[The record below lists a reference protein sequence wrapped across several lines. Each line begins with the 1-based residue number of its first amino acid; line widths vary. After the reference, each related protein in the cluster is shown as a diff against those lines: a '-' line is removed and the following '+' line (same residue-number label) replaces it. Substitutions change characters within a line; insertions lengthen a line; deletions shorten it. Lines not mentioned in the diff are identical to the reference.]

1 MASTPVSVTLGA
13 AIEAAWT
20 HTPIRVGASA
30 ANAPAD
36 GTAFLTVMYVAA
48 REHQISTGAPG
59 ANRWRTNGGLY
70 IELAIPAGDAP
81 NDAEAPWMDRLEA
94 LRDAL
99 RGKFFGNIE
108 TLGAS
113 GPTEDES
120 SDLGAYYVYSI
131 AVEYLADVIG

>member
-1 MASTPVSVTLGA
+1 MPSTPVSETIGA
-13 AIEAAWT
+13 AIQAAWT
-20 HTPIRVGASA
+20 HTPIRVGNAA

-36 GTAFLTVMYVAA
+36 GSAFLTVMYVSA
-48 REHQISTGAPG
+48 RERQISTGAPG
-59 ANRWRTNGGLY
+59 ANIWRTHGGVY
-70 IELAIPAGDAP
+70 IELAIPSSVAP
-81 NDAEAPWMDRLEA
+81 NDVEAPWMDRLEA

-99 RGKFFGNIE
+99 RGKVFGNVE